1 MKFRFKNKFYFAQF
15 KKQVSL
21 VYTIK
26 FIDRVEEMANKDI
39 ERMH

>member
-15 KKQVSL
+15 RKYASL
-21 VYTIK
+21 VYTIN
-26 FIDRVEEMANKDI
+26 FIDTVEKMVNKDI